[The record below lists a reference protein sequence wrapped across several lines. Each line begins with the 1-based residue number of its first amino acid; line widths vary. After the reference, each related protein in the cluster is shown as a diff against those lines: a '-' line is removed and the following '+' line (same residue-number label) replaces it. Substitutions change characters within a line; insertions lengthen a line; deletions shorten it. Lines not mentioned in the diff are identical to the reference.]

1 MKKAIEWIELIFV
14 NLLIEQSLKH
24 IFWVLWLFYDFRINP
39 LWKEFQSHK
48 GHMFNTSF
56 LEEFKTVR
64 NHKWNMKS
72 RMFVYCSSL
81 WFMKQANFQKKWGRL
96 ELGVVR
102 TFFQLWMKNKRC
114 KARHK
119 TFHLKLS
126 HHQEIVFVFLCVEF
140 VRYTTICLYFTA
152 FRVPRYIRV
161 AMWILILD

>member
-24 IFWVLWLFYDFRINP
+24 IFWGCGFFYDFRINP

-48 GHMFNTSF
+48 GHIIGTSF
-56 LEEFKTVR
+56 LEEFKTVT

-72 RMFVYCSSL
+72 RVFVYCSCL

-96 ELGVVR
+96 ELGVR
-102 TFFQLWMKNKRC
+102 PFFQLWMKNKRC

-126 HHQEIVFVFLCVEF
+126 YHQDIIFVFLYVEF
-140 VRYTTICLYFTA
+140 G
-152 FRVPRYIRV
+152 RYITMFV
-161 AMWILILD
+161 FYCI